1 MQLCFIFITV
11 KKNLLEVTGSK
22 TWCETC
28 SELIK
33 LVLSAEWALVT
44 VDAT

>member
-1 MQLCFIFITV
+1 MFYFYNGQ
-11 KKNLLEVTGSK
+11 KNLLEVTGSK